1 MYMSMKFTSTLTAL
15 SMALLVACSSSSS
28 ATATKVAVPEP
39 AAVDSNF
46 VTQQGNKLM
55 LNGKEYRIAGTNNYY
70 MHYGE
75 DRKSVV

>member
-55 LNGKEYRIAGTNNYY
+55 LNEKNIVLQVLTTTICTT
-70 MHYGE
+70 
-75 DRKSVV
+75 VI